1 MIVQALEFLSTSI
14 LNYKY
19 PLCLQFIEL
28 CACFA
33 FNIRLHSSH
42 NIISQRVSKQVPY
55 KLTSLKILNLVV
67 PEWMREGLDITGSVQ
82 SGNATLETW
91 LSVDILVASWILPSV
106 QFLSHWRMTYPLSLP
121 CLMLNH
127 SQRPK
132 NHSLAYILQPP
143 WTYSHWS
150 LSLEGGN

>member
-1 MIVQALEFLSTSI
+1 MIVQALAFLSTSL

-28 CACFA
+28 CVCFA

-55 KLTSLKILNLVV
+55 KHTSLKILNLVV
-67 PEWMREGLDITGSVQ
+67 PEWMRESLDITDSVQ

-91 LSVDILVASWILPSV
+91 LSADILVASWIWKLDLGISSV
-106 QFLSHWRMTYPLSLP
+106 
-121 CLMLNH
+121 
-127 SQRPK
+127 PK
-132 NHSLAYILQPP
+132 P
-143 WTYSHWS
+143 
-150 LSLEGGN
+150 

>member
-106 QFLSHWRMTYPLSLP
+106 QFLSH
-121 CLMLNH
+121 
-127 SQRPK
+127 
-132 NHSLAYILQPP
+132 
-143 WTYSHWS
+143 
-150 LSLEGGN
+150 